1 MVNTNFSNGRVRT
14 LVVDDHKGWRHQICS
29 MLATRPELQVV
40 GEAADGLEAV
50 RQAATLKPDLILLDI
65 GLPGMNGIEAA
76 SRLHQRWPGVK
87 ILFVSG
93 NNDPDVIRTALSDG
107 ALGYV
112 RKVDI
117 CAQLLPAI
125 ETILR
130 GERFCTL
137 LLTQHL

>member
-1 MVNTNFSNGRVRT
+1 VVNISTSNCCVRT
-14 LVVDDHKGWRHQICS
+14 LVVDDHKEWRHQICS
-29 MLATRPELQVV
+29 MLATRPDLQVV

-50 RQAATLKPDLILLDI
+50 RQSAVLKPDLILLDI
-65 GLPGMNGIEAA
+65 GLPGMNGIETA
-76 SRLHQRWPGVK
+76 SRLHQQSPGVK

-93 NNDPDVIRTALSDG
+93 NNDPDVIRAALSDG

-117 CAQLLPAI
+117 CAELLPAI

-130 GERFCTL
+130 GDRFCTL
-137 LLTQHL
+137 LLT